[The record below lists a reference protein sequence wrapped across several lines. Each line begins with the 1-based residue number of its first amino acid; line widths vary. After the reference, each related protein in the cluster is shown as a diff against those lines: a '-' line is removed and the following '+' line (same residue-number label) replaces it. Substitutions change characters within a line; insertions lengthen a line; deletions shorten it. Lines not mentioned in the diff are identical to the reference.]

1 MLISQIFFSAFFV
14 SFSIGTSVGTIV
26 ALTPLAAGM
35 SESTGI
41 SPELLTAIVVS
52 GSLFGDNL
60 SLISDT
66 TIVATSTQGCKL
78 KDKFK
83 VNSYIAFPAAIII
96 LFIYLFMGSGINPI
110 NNIPETDYIKI
121 LPYIIVLI
129 AAISGVNVV
138 VVLTIGIALTGMI
151 GLVGGSFDV
160 YGWFS
165 AMGDGIIGMGELIIV
180 TMLAGGMLEIIKE
193 NGGIN
198 YIIDKLTHRIHTKRS
213 AELSIA
219 TLVSF
224 TNICTA
230 NNTVAI
236 ITVGGIAKQISE
248 RFGVDSR
255 RSASIL
261 DTMSCCIQGIIPYGA
276 QILIASGLSMVNP
289 ISIIPYLWYPLCLG
303 AFTLIAIMLRYPR
316 KYS

>member
-1 MLISQIFFSAFFV
+1 
-14 SFSIGTSVGTIV
+14 
-26 ALTPLAAGM
+26 
-35 SESTGI
+35 
-41 SPELLTAIVVS
+41 
-52 GSLFGDNL
+52 
-60 SLISDT
+60 
-66 TIVATSTQGCKL
+66 
-78 KDKFK
+78 
-83 VNSYIAFPAAIII
+83 
-96 LFIYLFMGSGINPI
+96 MGSGITPI

-151 GLVGGSFDV
+151 GLVGGSFNV

-180 TMLAGGMLEIIKE
+180 TMLAGGMLEIIKD